1 MSRCIYMQM
10 SKRHIKECSLLLSE
24 NVNQNHSK
32 RLSKILLVCSII
44 KIWAKKCKSGVWIWN
59 KGFVVHGNIIC
70 HSYYG
75 KWLENSLKTD
85 VVTTWF
91 NNFSSECGNEMRTDV
106 ICLCSC
112 SLQCYSL
119 YQGKEA
125 RLVSANEWVS
135 SRCRE
140 GIQ

>member
-1 MSRCIYMQM
+1 M
-10 SKRHIKECSLLLSE
+10 
-24 NVNQNHSK
+24 
-32 RLSKILLVCSII
+32 SII
-44 KIWAKKCKSGVWIWN
+44 KIRAKKCAKWHGN
-59 KGFVVHGNIIC
+59 MEQELVVHGNVIW

-85 VVTTWF
+85 VGTTWF

-119 YQGKEA
+119 YWAKEA
-125 RLVSANEWVS
+125 RLVSANGQVS
-135 SRCRE
+135 SGCGE
-140 GIQ
+140 GVQ

>member
-1 MSRCIYMQM
+1 MWKWCGNREQ
-10 SKRHIKECSLLLSE
+10 
-24 NVNQNHSK
+24 
-32 RLSKILLVCSII
+32 
-44 KIWAKKCKSGVWIWN
+44 
-59 KGFVVHGNIIC
+59 GFAVHENIIC

-85 VVTTWF
+85 VVTAWF
-91 NNFSSECGNEMRTDV
+91 NNFSSECGNEMRTIDV

-119 YQGKEA
+119 YRGKEA